1 MNKPSLRVV
10 LPVTA
15 LALLLSACGGG
26 GDGGDFE
33 NEPRGSLRAASVT
46 VANSVDA
53 SLNGGYATSDVF
65 LNDIVKVNPIGG
77 EPETCRMRFANLPK
91 TGNPQLIMDGE
102 IRYKPGTTE
111 TTVTT
116 VSISTIEFRL
126 VGPAGANV
134 NRANNVVT
142 YTNAVFES
150 TQGTGRT
157 LTLSGTIPLRAENK
171 PEGC

>member
-1 MNKPSLRVV
+1 MDKPFLRAIF
-10 LPVTA
+10 PVTA

-26 GDGGDFE
+26 GGDFV
-33 NEPRGSLRAASVT
+33 NEPRGSQRAAAVT
-46 VANSVDA
+46 VANSTDA

-65 LNDIVKVNPIGG
+65 LNDIVKINPIGG

-91 TGNPQLIMDGE
+91 TGNPQLVMDGE
-102 IRYKPGTTE
+102 IRYKPATTE

-116 VSISTIEFRL
+116 IAINAIEFRL
-126 VGPAGANV
+126 VGAAGANV
-134 NRANNVVT
+134 NRATNVVT

-157 LTLSGTIPLRAENK
+157 LALSGTIPLRAENK